1 MKRKKYIFY
10 YAMAFAG
17 LLFLNILSVI
27 IFRNHAQITKYSIPA
42 IALMV
47 FAILYGL
54 AACIFKRT
62 GNFLRYNYRFLKYFI
77 FNFFEPEK
85 EFTFTVD
92 YEDRFNK
99 MLAIYFIVI
108 PFYIPCIFF
117 SSTAATM
124 PIAVIVFLVPQIIF
138 VAWDIFDRTQYVK
151 YNVKYKKQEAKRL
164 EEELK
169 EQQRREEMGRWK

>member
-1 MKRKKYIFY
+1 MKRKKHILY
-10 YAMAFAG
+10 YTIAFVA
-17 LLFLNILSVI
+17 LLLLNILSVV
-27 IFRNHAQITKYSIPA
+27 IFRKHADITKYSIPA

-47 FAILYGL
+47 FTILYGL
-54 AACIFKRT
+54 SACIFKRT
-62 GNFLRYNYRFLKYFI
+62 GNFLRFDYRFLKYFI

-99 MLAIYFIVI
+99 MLAIYYIVI

-138 VAWDIFDRTQYVK
+138 VAWDIFDRVQY
-151 YNVKYKKQEAKRL
+151 VKYKKQEARRL

-169 EQQRREEMGRWK
+169 QQQRREEMGRWK

>member
-1 MKRKKYIFY
+1 MKRKRYILY
-10 YAMAFAG
+10 YAIAFSV
-17 LLFLNILSVI
+17 LLLLNILSVV
-27 IFRNHAQITKYSIPA
+27 IFRKHAEITKYSIPA

-62 GNFLRYNYRFLKYFI
+62 GNFLRYDYRFLKYFI

-99 MLAIYFIVI
+99 MLAIYYIVI

-138 VAWDIFDRTQYVK
+138 VAWDIFDRVQY
-151 YNVKYKKQEAKRL
+151 VKYKKQEARRL

-169 EQQRREEMGRWK
+169 QQQRREEMGRWK

>member
-1 MKRKKYIFY
+1 MKRKKHILY
-10 YAMAFAG
+10 YTIAFAA
-17 LLFLNILSVI
+17 LLLLNILSVV
-27 IFRNHAQITKYSIPA
+27 IFKQHAQITKYSIPV

-62 GNFLRYNYRFLKYFI
+62 GNFLRYDYRFLKYFI

-151 YNVKYKKQEAKRL
+151 YKKQEAKRL

>member
-1 MKRKKYIFY
+1 MKRKKYLLY
-10 YAMAFAG
+10 YVIAFAT
-17 LLFLNILSVI
+17 LMLLNILSVL
-27 IFRNHAQITKYSIPA
+27 IFRQHAKITKYSVPA

-54 AACIFKRT
+54 AACIFKHT
-62 GNFLRYNYRFLKYFI
+62 GNFLQYDYRFLKYFI

-124 PIAVIVFLVPQIIF
+124 PIAVIVFLVPQMIF
-138 VAWDIFDRTQYVK
+138 VAWDIYDRAQYVK
-151 YNVKYKKQEAKRL
+151 YKRQEAKRL

-169 EQQRREEMGRWK
+169 EQQRREEMGYWK

>member
-1 MKRKKYIFY
+1 MKRKKYLLY
-10 YAMAFAG
+10 YVIAFAA
-17 LLFLNILSVI
+17 LLFLNILSVL
-27 IFRNHAQITKYSIPA
+27 IFRQHAQITKYSIPA

-62 GNFLRYNYRFLKYFI
+62 GNLLRYNYRFLKYFI
-77 FNFFEPEK
+77 FKFFEPEK
-85 EFTFTVD
+85 EYTFTVD
-92 YEDRFNK
+92 YEERFNK
-99 MLAIYFIVI
+99 MLAIYFLVI

-138 VAWDIFDRTQYVK
+138 VAWDIYDRIQY
-151 YNVKYKKQEAKRL
+151 VKYKKQEARRL

-169 EQQRREEMGRWK
+169 EQQRREEMGYWK